1 MALDQTAFE
10 ACYRRL
16 ERPLY
21 NVLFRWLWDAGACQ
35 DVLHDCFLK
44 LWDRRDSIDP
54 VALDGWVYTTALNL
68 ARNRLRWHRLRQWV
82 GLEQAESAD
91 ATLEASELGADGPR
105 LRRALEALPGDERDV
120 LLLSE
125 FSGFDTAELATML
138 GIAPGTVGSRKH
150 RALAR
155 LRRMLEER

>member
-1 MALDQTAFE
+1 MAELDADAIE

-35 DVLHDCFLK
+35 DVLHDSFLK
-44 LWDRRDSIDP
+44 LWDRRDRIDP
-54 VALDGWVYTTALNL
+54 VALDAWVYTTALNL
-68 ARNRLRWHRLRQWV
+68 ARNRLRWQRLRQWV
-82 GLEQAESAD
+82 GLDDMVPE
-91 ATLEASELGADGPR
+91 ATEAAAIGDGLQ
-105 LRRALEALPGDERDV
+105 LRRALEALSEDERTV

-125 FSGFDTAELATML
+125 FGGFDTAELAHML

-155 LRRMLEER
+155 LRRLLEEHP